1 MTGGL
6 GPSGLTNCCLSV
18 VLLLDEVDYPEKS
31 CRLCN
36 NKWAFF
42 GGKKYAFASCFRT
55 LAVILVSD
63 SFLRGCKASSYLRTH
78 IPEVAYALTIP
89 VSPCFFPGSFL
100 G

>member
-1 MTGGL
+1 M
-6 GPSGLTNCCLSV
+6 SFYCLTKGITLNKVADCVIINGRSL
-18 VLLLDEVDYPEKS
+18 EK
-31 CRLCN
+31 N
-36 NKWAFF
+36 
-42 GGKKYAFASCFRT
+42 YAFGSCFRM

-63 SFLRGCKASSYLRTH
+63 SSYLRTQ